1 MRAERKKCLPR
12 RFPDAIMDK
21 LISMGGILA
30 PGETGANR
38 PKGGEKMNS
47 YELLYI
53 IKPTVE
59 EEARAALIAKFA
71 DIVKND
77 GGEIENIDEWG
88 MRKLAYAIDYISEGY
103 YVLVNFKAKADLPA
117 ELERNLKISE
127 DVMRFMIVK
136 KEQE

>member
-1 MRAERKKCLPR
+1 
-12 RFPDAIMDK
+12 
-21 LISMGGILA
+21 
-30 PGETGANR
+30 
-38 PKGGEKMNS
+38 MNS

-59 EEARAALIAKFA
+59 EEARAALIARFA

-77 GGEIENIDEWG
+77 NGEVENIDEWG

-103 YVLVNFKAKADLPA
+103 YVLMNFKANADLPA

-127 DVMRFMIVK
+127 DVMRFMVVR
-136 KEQE
+136 KEEEQGNE

>member
-1 MRAERKKCLPR
+1 
-12 RFPDAIMDK
+12 
-21 LISMGGILA
+21 
-30 PGETGANR
+30 
-38 PKGGEKMNS
+38 MNS

-59 EEARAALIAKFA
+59 EEARAALIARFA

-103 YVLVNFKAKADLPA
+103 YVLMNFKAKADLPA
-117 ELERNLKISE
+117 
-127 DVMRFMIVK
+127 
-136 KEQE
+136 

>member
-1 MRAERKKCLPR
+1 
-12 RFPDAIMDK
+12 
-21 LISMGGILA
+21 
-30 PGETGANR
+30 
-38 PKGGEKMNS
+38 MNS

-59 EEARAALIAKFA
+59 EEARAALIARFA

-77 GGEIENIDEWG
+77 NGEVENIDEWG

-103 YVLVNFKAKADLPA
+103 YVLMNFKANADLPA

-127 DVMRFMIVK
+127 DVMRFMVVR
-136 KEQE
+136 KEQEQGNE

>member
-1 MRAERKKCLPR
+1 
-12 RFPDAIMDK
+12 
-21 LISMGGILA
+21 
-30 PGETGANR
+30 
-38 PKGGEKMNS
+38 MNS

-59 EEARAALIAKFA
+59 EEARAALIARFA

-77 GGEIENIDEWG
+77 NGEVENIDEWG

-103 YVLVNFKAKADLPA
+103 YVLMNFKADPDLPA

-127 DVMRFMIVK
+127 DVMRFMVVK

>member
-1 MRAERKKCLPR
+1 
-12 RFPDAIMDK
+12 
-21 LISMGGILA
+21 
-30 PGETGANR
+30 
-38 PKGGEKMNS
+38 MNS

-59 EEARAALIAKFA
+59 EEARAALIARFA

-77 GGEIENIDEWG
+77 NGEVENIDEWG

-103 YVLVNFKAKADLPA
+103 YVLMNFKANADLPA

-127 DVMRFMIVK
+127 DVMRFMVVR

>member
-1 MRAERKKCLPR
+1 
-12 RFPDAIMDK
+12 
-21 LISMGGILA
+21 
-30 PGETGANR
+30 
-38 PKGGEKMNS
+38 MNS

-59 EEARAALIAKFA
+59 EEARAALIARFA

-77 GGEIENIDEWG
+77 NGEVENIDEWG
-88 MRKLAYAIDYISEGY
+88 MRKLAYAIDYISVGY
-103 YVLVNFKAKADLPA
+103 YVLMNFKAKADLPV

-127 DVMRFMIVK
+127 DVMRFMVVK

>member
-1 MRAERKKCLPR
+1 
-12 RFPDAIMDK
+12 
-21 LISMGGILA
+21 
-30 PGETGANR
+30 
-38 PKGGEKMNS
+38 MNS

-53 IKPTVE
+53 MKPTVE
-59 EEARAALIAKFA
+59 EEARAALIARFA

-103 YVLVNFKAKADLPA
+103 YVLMNFKAKADLPA